1 MDPIPIFVTVKWFLL
16 PIGAF
21 AAAAAVYLGVSAFVV
36 SSTLTVTRSSC
47 PYRTPTGSGI
57 EEVHFESDGDRIPL
71 AGWFLSSTGDRAIVL
86 VHGLG
91 SHSWEGDLADIAR
104 AYVEAGFHV
113 LAFDLRAHGRSG
125 GERLGLGWDE
135 RRDVR
140 AAVNLLLRRGF
151 KPGKIGIHGI
161 SYGAATALLSAA
173 VIPEVGAVVAD
184 SAFADARDVIDGEI
198 ERTTGVPA
206 GVSRLLRPGFAL
218 VAGLFYSLDFDA
230 IQPERAVPTIAPRP
244 ILFIHGS
251 KDQVIPVEHSRRLIV
266 ASNNPANELWIHP
279 GMGHTEGV
287 RLLGEPCK
295 EREPSPFRE
304 EYLKK
309 VTEFFDRWLG

>member
-1 MDPIPIFVTVKWFLL
+1 VMSVNPYGLPWSIGEAESRRLRKLVSICLLAILAFGLIIPML
-16 PIGAF
+16 PLPEVEREA
-21 AAAAAVYLGVSAFVV
+21 L
-36 SSTLTVTRSSC
+36 
-47 PYRTPTGSGI
+47 
-57 EEVHFESDGDRIPL
+57 EELPPQL
-71 AGWFLSSTGDRAIVL
+71 ARIVL
-86 VHGLG
+86 
-91 SHSWEGDLADIAR
+91 EKPEPIIPPPPK
-104 AYVEAGFHV
+104 VEPKKEPEQKTV
-113 LAFDLRAHGRSG
+113 EPDPKV
-125 GERLGLGWDE
+125 EPKVE
-135 RRDVR
+135 P
-140 AAVNLLLRRGF
+140 
-151 KPGKIGIHGI
+151 KPEPVP
-161 SYGAATALLSAA
+161 T
-173 VIPEVGAVVAD
+173 VAD
-184 SAFADARDVIDGEI
+184 AREKAEISGLLQFKDAFADARDVIDGEI

-218 VAGLFYSLDFDA
+218 VAGLFYSLDFHA

-266 ASNNPANELWIHP
+266 ASNNPANELWILP